1 MYKNIELLK
10 QQLTDEENLT
20 IEIYEFI
27 NRKFIQ
33 KNYKIE
39 IEKFKLI
46 IDYFKTDNNELLD
59 ILWYENSIQKLIFIF
74 CIELLKNMKVNSNM
88 TSTDILNIIKL
99 KVKNNFLK
107 EFLITIHL
115 EIFKLYLY
123 NKKYNI
129 DNIYF
134 YEDDSFKIFYINS
147 ENYFKI
153 KKTFDIDEVFFHIV
167 TDGLI
172 NINNN
177 IITKGE
183 GYFSTTQPLFENIK
197 SIVFSSKI
205 VIAIKKSMLEN
216 LSIDFQNYNNKKFCV
231 YNLKFFNFIINKE
244 KITNYN
250 YFKVFQIINYLI
262 EVLKNEKINIVDTTY
277 FEYKQI
283 ITDIIENNIFE
294 EDKEIIRL
302 IEHKLL
308 LSIPTI
314 YKIFKILFLES
325 PKKYIEQKK
334 LNLAC
339 YYLSNSNDSIE
350 KIATKLNY
358 SRKIFFKKFQEFSG
372 YNPIE
377 FRKITE
383 LNRYEKGTA

>member
-74 CIELLKNMKVNSNM
+74 CIELLKNMKVNSKM

-134 YEDDSFKIFYINS
+134 YEDDNFKIFYINS

>member
-283 ITDIIENNIFE
+283 ITDIIESNIFE